1 MPAAPPTDV
10 DRVLTATADILMS
23 DGYDAV
29 TISEIAARSGFDE
42 ASVTALFESP
52 SEAMVAM
59 LNREFAAMYAGIVD
73 HIERDPRGGLLSRI
87 YLYILSGIYERPLSR
102 TLFVIDRDAL
112 NRIMRSSHSF
122 RYVPQVGI
130 RGELIARLQEAG
142 MVRRDI
148 DATMVSS
155 VLSVCSAGLAITA
168 PHDDLDTIIRGISDL
183 LARGVDAQVDDTQPG
198 KLVFYDWATSLT
210 LPGRA
215 VADD

>member
-1 MPAAPPTDV
+1 MPAPLTDV
-10 DRVLTATADILMS
+10 DRILTAAADVLMA

-29 TISEIAARSGFDE
+29 TIPAIAANAGLSQAE
-42 ASVTALFESP
+42 VLELFETP
-52 SEAMVAM
+52 GDALVAM

-87 YLYILSGIYERPLSR
+87 YLYILAGIYERPLSR

-112 NRIMRSSHSF
+112 NRIMRHSHSF

-130 RGELIARLQEAG
+130 RGEMIERLQEAG

-148 DATMVSS
+148 DASMVSS
-155 VLSVCSAGLAITA
+155 VLSVCSAGLALTA

-183 LARGVDAQVDDTQPG
+183 LSRGVDANVDDTTPG
-198 KLVFYDWATSLT
+198 KRVFYDWATSLT
-210 LPGRA
+210 IPSTSGS
-215 VADD
+215 DD

>member
-1 MPAAPPTDV
+1 MPQPLNDV
-10 DRVLTATADILMS
+10 DRILTATADILMEG
-23 DGYDAV
+23 GYDAV
-29 TISEIAARSGFDE
+29 TMPAIAERSGLDE
-42 ASVTALFESP
+42 PSVAELFETA

-59 LNREFAAMYAGIVD
+59 LNREFSAMYAGIVD

-122 RYVPQVGI
+122 RYVPKVGI
-130 RGELIARLQEAG
+130 RGEMIQRLQEVG
-142 MVRRDI
+142 MVRRDV
-148 DATMVSS
+148 DATMISS

-183 LARGVDAQVDDTQPG
+183 LARGVDAQVEDTQPG

-210 LPGRA
+210 LPSRA
-215 VADD
+215 AAADD

>member
-1 MPAAPPTDV
+1 MPAPLTDV
-10 DRVLTATADILMS
+10 DRILSAAADVLMA

-29 TISEIAARSGFDE
+29 SIPRIAAHAGMSEQDVVE
-42 ASVTALFESP
+42 LFETP
-52 SEAMVAM
+52 GDALVAM

-87 YLYILSGIYERPLSR
+87 YLYILAGIYERPLSK

-112 NRIMRSSHSF
+112 NRIMRHSHSF

-130 RGELIARLQEAG
+130 RGEMIERLQAAG
-142 MVRRDI
+142 MARRDV
-148 DATMVSS
+148 DASMISS
-155 VLSVCSAGLAITA
+155 VLSVCSAGLALTA

-183 LARGVDAQVDDTQPG
+183 LSRGVDAVVEDTTPG

-210 LPGRA
+210 IPSPSNS
-215 VADD
+215 DD

>member
-1 MPAAPPTDV
+1 MPAPPTDV
-10 DRVLTATADILMS
+10 DRILNAAADILMS

-29 TISEIAARSGFDE
+29 TLTAIARGAGIEERE
-42 ASVTALFESP
+42 LTELFETP
-52 SEAMVAM
+52 SEVLVSM

-73 HIERDPRGGLLSRI
+73 HIERDPRGGMLSRI
-87 YLYILSGIYERPLSR
+87 YLYILSVIYERPLSK

-130 RGELIARLQEAG
+130 RGEMIQRLQEAG

-155 VLSVCSAGLAITA
+155 VLSVCSAGLALTA
-168 PHDDLDTIIRGISDL
+168 PHDDLDTVIRGISDL
-183 LARGVDAQVDDTQPG
+183 LSRGVDAPGVEDTTPG
-198 KLVFYDWATSLT
+198 KHVFYDWATSLT
-210 LPGRA
+210 LPSRA
-215 VADD
+215 AADD

>member
-29 TISEIAARSGFDE
+29 TMSEIAARSGFDE

-130 RGELIARLQEAG
+130 RGELIGRLQEAG

-183 LARGVDAQVDDTQPG
+183 LARGADAQVDDTQPG
-198 KLVFYDWATSLT
+198 KLVFYDWATRLT
-210 LPGRA
+210 LPSRA

>member
-1 MPAAPPTDV
+1 MPAPLTDV
-10 DRVLTATADILMS
+10 DRILTAAADILMA

-29 TISEIAARSGFDE
+29 TVAAIAAHSGLAQSE
-42 ASVTALFESP
+42 VSELFETP
-52 SEAMVAM
+52 GDALVAM

-87 YLYILSGIYERPLSR
+87 YLYILAGIYERPLSK

-112 NRIMRSSHSF
+112 NRIMRHSHSF

-130 RGELIARLQEAG
+130 RGEMIERLQEAG

-148 DATMVSS
+148 DASMISS
-155 VLSVCSAGLAITA
+155 VLSVCSAGLALTA

-183 LARGVDAQVDDTQPG
+183 LSRGVDANVDDTTPG
-198 KLVFYDWATSLT
+198 KRVFYDWATSLT
-210 LPGRA
+210 IPSTSGS
-215 VADD
+215 DD

>member
-29 TISEIAARSGFDE
+29 TMSEIAARSGFDE

-130 RGELIARLQEAG
+130 RGELIGRLQEAG

-210 LPGRA
+210 LPSRA

>member
-29 TISEIAARSGFDE
+29 TLSEIAARSGFDE
-42 ASVTALFESP
+42 ASVTELFESP